1 MTYSI
6 VIPAHNE
13 EAFIGLTLQSLVK
26 QSIIPS
32 EVIVVNDNSNDNT
45 SDVISFF
52 TENFDWIK
60 KIDLKSDNSHQP
72 GSKVVN
78 AFLLGFS
85 ELKNPFDIIVKLDAD
100 LIIPETYFETIINH
114 FESDPTIGMAGGFA
128 YILKEDKWVLENLT
142 SKDHIRG
149 AFKAYRKACYD
160 QIGGLKPAMGW
171 DTADELIAQFFGWK
185 IKTDESLHIKHLKPT
200 GANYPSRSASKQG
213 VAFYTLGYGF
223 WLTLIASLK
232 LALLKKKITLTL
244 PYIKGYWLAKKNQIP
259 MLLTPEQAAFTRK
272 LRWTK
277 IKQKIFH
284 YHF

>member
-6 VIPAHNE
+6 IIPAHNE
-13 EAFIGLTLQSLVK
+13 ETYIGLTLQSLAK
-26 QSIIPS
+26 QTVLPT
-32 EVIVVNDNSNDNT
+32 EVIVVDDNSTDQTAEIVNLFA
-45 SDVISFF
+45 V
-52 TENFDWIK
+52 NFDWIR
-60 KIDLKSDNSHQP
+60 IISATSSEAHEP

-78 AFLLGFS
+78 AFLKGFKQ
-85 ELKNPFDIIVKLDAD
+85 LQKPFDILVKLDAD
-100 LIIPETYFETIINH
+100 LIIPETYFETVIKH
-114 FESDPTIGMAGGFA
+114 FKSDPTIGMAGGFA

-160 QIGGLKPAMGW
+160 QIDGLKPAMGW

-244 PYIKGYWLAKKNQIP
+244 PYIKGYWLAKKNQTP

-284 YHF
+284 